1 MAVDIALYVKS
12 IMALQLGM
20 MRLFL
25 PPSKSCR
32 NADQISPHNLGKPEA
47 FYSVSVMTPAEP
59 TAFHCCLKTQIRW
72 LWNILL
78 SVL

>member
-20 MRLFL
+20 IRLFL

-32 NADQISPHNLGKPEA
+32 NVDQISLHNLGKPEA
-47 FYSVSVMTPAEP
+47 FYSVSVNESWGTYS
-59 TAFHCCLKTQIRW
+59 FS
-72 LWNILL
+72 LL
-78 SVL
+78 SQNTN